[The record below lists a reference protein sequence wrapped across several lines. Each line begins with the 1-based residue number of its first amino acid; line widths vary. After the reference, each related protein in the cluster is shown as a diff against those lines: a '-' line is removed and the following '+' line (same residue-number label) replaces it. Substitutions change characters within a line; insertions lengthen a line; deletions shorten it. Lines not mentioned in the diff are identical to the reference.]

1 MHGKFNW
8 NELMTDDVEK
18 AKAFY
23 AATVGWTY
31 QKFPMPDAEYWIAH
45 AADGTPAAGIMSMPA
60 DDPEAMPGWLC
71 YVEVDNVDERC
82 RGVASAGGE
91 VLQEPFDI
99 PGVGRIAIVSDPA
112 GAIIGWLTPAAAAS
126 PAA

>member
-23 AATVGWTY
+23 AATAGWTY

-45 AADGTPAAGIMSMPA
+45 ASDGSPAAGIMSMPS
-60 DDPEAMPGWLC
+60 DDPEATPGWLS
-71 YVEVDNVDERC
+71 YVEIDNVDQRSQ
-82 RGVASAGGE
+82 AIAAAGGQ

-99 PGVGRIAIVSDPA
+99 PGVGRIAIIADPS
-112 GAIIGWLTPAAAAS
+112 GCVIGWLTPVAP